1 MLLLIKKEKEKE
13 KIAMVDR
20 IRRENKTSRD
30 LFA

>member
-1 MLLLIKKEKEKE
+1 MLLLIKKEKE